1 MRPLFEG
8 ALRSRFALGAVVVG
22 ASLFG
27 STVASADAS
36 PHAEVLI
43 IHATK
48 CAQKSVDPQIGE
60 PPPSLGYDCLKL
72 LDRKQMPLVLNQPS
86 TTPLPN
92 NRTFQLVHTGR
103 AGSKYKVTASI
114 SNADGTPGFSKLAD
128 VSADANKTFN
138 VGGWNHQGGVLLLT
152 VKIVP

>member
-1 MRPLFEG
+1 M
-8 ALRSRFALGAVVVG
+8 GAVVAG
-22 ASLFG
+22 MSLFG
-27 STVASADAS
+27 GTAAQADTA

-48 CAQKSVDPQIGE
+48 CAQKSVDPKIGE
-60 PPPSLGYDCLKL
+60 APPALGYDCLKL
-72 LDRKQMPLVLNQPS
+72 LDTKTMPLVLNAPS
-86 TTPLPN
+86 TTQLPN
-92 NRTFQLVHTGR
+92 NRTFQLVHTGK
-103 AGSKYKVTASI
+103 ADSKFKVTASI

-128 VSADANKTFN
+128 VSADPNKTFN